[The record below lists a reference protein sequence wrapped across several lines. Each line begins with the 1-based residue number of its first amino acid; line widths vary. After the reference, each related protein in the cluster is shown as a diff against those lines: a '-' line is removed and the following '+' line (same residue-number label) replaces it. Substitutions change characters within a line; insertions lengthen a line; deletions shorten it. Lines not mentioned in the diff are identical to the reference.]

1 MDPFAIY
8 DDHYKKLQEAVGV
21 AIHGDQ
27 ISALI
32 KATQVA
38 ILVCE
43 TIQLHFLLLFSHT
56 LDSPSLSLSHSL

>member
-8 DDHYKKLQEAVGV
+8 DDHYKKLREAVGV

-43 TIQLHFLLLFSHT
+43 TIQLHFLLFSHT
-56 LDSPSLSLSHSL
+56 LDSPSLSLSRS